1 MNQLARVNQPAEPPA
16 LQRRKRQG
24 RSGTFG
30 VLDLGSTKVVCLIA
44 RIEGDGEPRV
54 LGFGWQRAR
63 GVKAGN
69 IIDLEEAERAIRAAV
84 GQAEEMADTRLPGV
98 IVNLSCGQPASR
110 QLTIQRPIDG
120 RAVTEQDLR
129 ANVAVG
135 RRRTAEEGRE
145 TVHAIP
151 LGFTVDQTPG
161 VDNPRSM
168 ICDTLGARLHMV
180 AAAQA
185 SLRNLGACLMRCDLE
200 VEELVS
206 APFAA
211 GLATLVEDEKQLGA
225 TVIDMGGGTTSLAV
239 FSEGHL
245 VHTAQV
251 AVGGGQVTNDIATVL
266 ATPLTHA
273 ERIKT
278 LHGSVHGGADDDR
291 EFLPVPLLGED
302 EHAIA
307 RIPRSMIVNIIR
319 PRLEET
325 FELVREKLDAAGLG
339 KEGGTRVVLTGGG
352 SQLVGVR
359 ELAARV
365 LDRQVRVGRPLP
377 VRGLAEAAS
386 GPAFASAIG
395 LLLWGAG
402 EGRPVLDI
410 APGPARAA
418 SPFRRFVNWVKDR
431 V

>member
-1 MNQLARVNQPAEPPA
+1 
-16 LQRRKRQG
+16 
-24 RSGTFG
+24 
-30 VLDLGSTKVVCLIA
+30 
-44 RIEGDGEPRV
+44 
-54 LGFGWQRAR
+54 
-63 GVKAGN
+63 
-69 IIDLEEAERAIRAAV
+69 
-84 GQAEEMADTRLPGV
+84 V
-98 IVNLSCGQPASR
+98 IVNLSCGQPDSR
-110 QLTIQRPIDG
+110 QLHIQWGIGG
-120 RAVTEQDLR
+120 RAVTDQDLR
-129 ANVAVG
+129 AILHEG
-135 RRRTAEEGRE
+135 RRRTAEDGRE

-151 LGFTVDQTPG
+151 LAFTVDATPG
-161 VDNPRSM
+161 VEDPRSM

-180 AAAQA
+180 SASQA
-185 SLRNLGACLMRCDLE
+185 SLRNLGACLLRCDLE

-211 GLATLVEDEKQLGA
+211 GLATLVDDEKQLGA

-251 AVGGGQVTNDIATVL
+251 AIGGGQVTNDLATVL

-278 LHGSVHGGADDDR
+278 LHGSVHGGSDDDR

-307 RIPRSMIVNIIR
+307 RIPRSMVVNIIK

-325 FELVREKLDAAGLG
+325 FELVRERLDAAALG
-339 KEGGTRVVLTGGG
+339 REGGTRVVLTGGG
-352 SQLVGVR
+352 SQMVGAR
-359 ELAARV
+359 EMAARI
-365 LDRQVRVGRPLP
+365 LDRQVRIGRPLP

-410 APGPARAA
+410 APGPARSGGA
-418 SPFRRFVNWVKDR
+418 FRRFVNWVKDR